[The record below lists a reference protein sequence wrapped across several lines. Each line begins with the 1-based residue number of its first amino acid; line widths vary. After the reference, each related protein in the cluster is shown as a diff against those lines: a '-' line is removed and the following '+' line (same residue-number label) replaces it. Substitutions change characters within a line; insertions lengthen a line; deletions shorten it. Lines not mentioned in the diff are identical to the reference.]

1 MVSEISQVNE
11 WKREISTY
19 KQLLKDMTTGPDYK
33 YIYNYE
39 QIRCGDEAT
48 LSITLPV
55 ASPPK
60 VKNKKDYELMYN
72 Y

>member
-1 MVSEISQVNE
+1 
-11 WKREISTY
+11 
-19 KQLLKDMTTGPDYK
+19 MTTGPDYK